1 MTMKKTGKWKQQ
13 MLQTVLNKLALLKM
27 DEVLVSSGV
36 YWYHFEREI
45 WLALNWGHCLETK
58 VNNESSV

>member
-13 MLQTVLNKLALLKM
+13 VLQAVLNKFVPLEM
-27 DEVLVSSGV
+27 YEVLVSSGV
-36 YWYHFEREI
+36 YWYHFEQEI

>member
-1 MTMKKTGKWKQQ
+1 MKKTGKWKQQ
-13 MLQTVLNKLALLKM
+13 VLQAVLNKFAPLEM
-27 DEVLVSSGV
+27 YEVLVSSGV
-36 YWYHFEREI
+36 YWYHFEQEI